1 MDAYADSNTI
11 LIADVDC
18 TTDPGKRLCTTHG
31 VRGYPTVKW
40 GDPANL
46 EAYKGGRDFDSLKK
60 FADENLKPL
69 CSPFNLDICSDDQK
83 KEIKKYE
90 EMSAGDLDLFISGAK
105 SQLASAEKAHEA
117 EVQALQDAFAAVK
130 QKESATIGLMQT
142 VKVAST
148 KKEAKAEL

>member
-18 TTDPGKRLCTTHG
+18 TTDPGKRLCTAHG
-31 VRGYPTVKW
+31 VRGYPTIKW

-46 EAYKGGRDFDSLKK
+46 QVYKSGRDFDSLKS

-69 CSPFNLDICSDDQK
+69 CSPFNLDICTDDQK

-90 EMSAGDLDLFISGAK
+90 DMSADDLDKAMSEAK
-105 SQLASAEKAHEA
+105 SQLASAEKAHEV
-117 EVQALQDAFAAVK
+117 EVQALQNAFAAVK
-130 QKESATIGLMQT
+130 QKESATSALCRPSRSLPR
-142 VKVAST
+142 KR
-148 KKEAKAEL
+148 